1 LIYVPRHAISSSIYY
16 GQKSWNIGLQGMFN
30 SARYI
35 TFDHSGQPF
44 PPYMIL
50 NTTFNYTIK
59 KISLIFQANNLANTV
74 YPNVKK
80 NAMPGRNFQLAIILN
95 FHKDS
100 K

>member
-1 LIYVPRHAISSSIYY
+1 VPRHAISSSIYY
-16 GQKSWNIGLQGMFN
+16 GRKSWNVGVQGMFN
-30 SARYI
+30 SARFI

-59 KISLIFQANNLANTV
+59 KINLVFQANNLTNTV

-80 NAMPGRNFQLAIILN
+80 NAMPGRNFQIAIILN
-95 FHKDS
+95 FHKD
-100 K
+100 